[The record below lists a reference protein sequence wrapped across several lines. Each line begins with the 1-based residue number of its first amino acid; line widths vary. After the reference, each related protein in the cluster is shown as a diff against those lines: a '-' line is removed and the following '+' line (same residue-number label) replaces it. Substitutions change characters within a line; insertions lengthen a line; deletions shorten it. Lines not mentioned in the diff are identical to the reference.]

1 MAWFQKE
8 MDYARESLAA
18 ASQAAIDRAGE
29 KLSEVMGEGVRLAGR
44 ELREVVESAS
54 REIDAKLDKISEELH
69 SQRQFTKDDVRE
81 LVDYAAERLSNVLD
95 ERIAVMKREISE
107 LVREKTEYFKAE
119 VDAFFIQR
127 QQDLAR
133 ERRRMVLNIALALA
147 ASLAVAVVGLW
158 YKGIIGGAEV
168 DMFTVFRIVLA
179 ALTGGYGVY
188 LAVNLLTRWLR
199 LAEHRKDMLFLAA
212 RYWGVLRPAS
222 LFGTFVML
230 ILAAIVLLLLAF
242 PEQVAGWLGF
252 KLPGVGWAAGTSGM
266 LAVKTPL
273 WERVSTSSSISFSP
287 RSVTARILTTSRSGV
302 RS

>member
-8 MDYARESLAA
+8 MDYARDSLAA
-18 ASQAAIDRAGE
+18 ASHAAIDRAGE
-29 KLSEVMGEGVRLAGR
+29 RLSEVMSEGVRLAGK

-54 REIDAKLDKISEELH
+54 REIDAKLDKISDELH

-81 LVDYAAERLSNVLD
+81 LVDYAADRLSQVLD
-95 ERIAVMKREISE
+95 ERIAVMKREISD
-107 LVREKTEYFKAE
+107 LAKEKTEYFKAE

-147 ASLAVAVVGLW
+147 ASLGVALVGLW
-158 YKGIIGGAEV
+158 YKGYIGGAEV

-188 LAVNLLTRWLR
+188 LVVNLLTRWLR

-222 LFGTFVML
+222 VFGTF
-230 ILAAIVLLLLAF
+230 ILLLLSALVLLLLAF
-242 PEQVAGWLGF
+242 PEQVADLLGIA
-252 KLPGVGWAAGTSGM
+252 W
-266 LAVKTPL
+266 PL
-273 WERVSTSSSISFSP
+273 IK
-287 RSVTARILTTSRSGV
+287 
-302 RS
+302 